1 MTHIKWYQVFVFSML
16 PLALAFL
23 GVITGSHHGVDSA
36 KEYFPTPAPA
46 PASSSSGGGG
56 GAAAPAG
63 STLLQLTAQNTTFS
77 TRSLRAAPGAPITIR
92 LTNQDAGL
100 QHNISVYKKKGD
112 SQPLATGS
120 KSELVMGPGS
130 TQITF
135 TPPGGGTFYYQ
146 CDVHPDV
153 MNGSLIVQ

>member
-1 MTHIKWYQVFVFSML
+1 MTHIKWYQVFVFSMV

-23 GVITGSHHGVDSA
+23 GIITGSHHGVDSSL
-36 KEYFPTPAPA
+36 EHFPPP
-46 PASSSSGGGG
+46 PPPSSSGPSGSGG

-92 LTNQDAGL
+92 LTNQDAGV
-100 QHNISVYKKKGD
+100 QHNISVYRKKGD
-112 SQPLATGS
+112 LQPLATGS
-120 KSELVMGPGS
+120 KSELITGPG
-130 TQITF
+130 TGQITF
-135 TPPGGGTFYYQ
+135 TPPGAGTFYYQ
-146 CDVHPDV
+146 CDVHPDQ